1 MFNFLKRR
9 NLRNEGII
17 CNGLGNAAIEFL
29 KEYERV
35 YIEFWTS
42 DWDDDL
48 KEMGAVHEARYIG
61 KKFLVSLRKLLTLC
75 SLKLKIT
82 IRHSL
87 HLLINEIK

>member
-35 YIEFWTS
+35 YKGFWTS
-42 DWDDDL
+42 DWDNDL
-48 KEMGAVHEARYIG
+48 KELGAVHEARYIG
-61 KKFLVSLRKLLTLC
+61 KKFFGISQEAFDFVQFKVENNYKTQ
-75 SLKLKIT
+75 LKPID
-82 IRHSL
+82 
-87 HLLINEIK
+87 